1 MRIKGP
7 NCHIFMKAGET
18 CKLCGHTV
26 SSPAKPTAAKIAV
39 KVIPDVST
47 IILVSPEGQSKVF
60 VAK

>member
-1 MRIKGP
+1 MRIKCP

-39 KVIPDVST
+39 KVMPDVST
-47 IILVSPEGQSKVF
+47 LF
-60 VAK
+60 